1 MFSKDT
7 ESKKM
12 MRRFICAGLAVIS
25 LSACDSWF
33 GAKDAPP
40 LPGERISVLLH
51 ERTIKV
57 DAEAGSEEILLPP
70 PAVNLEWPQAG
81 GFANHAMHH
90 IYVADDL
97 AKAWRIS
104 VGSASDSSDRIVAQ
118 PIVADGKIF
127 TMDSENM
134 VSAFDAQTGKQ
145 LWDMELT
152 PDFEDNGHI
161 SGGLAYENGRLFVA
175 TGFAIVFGLEANTG
189 KIIWSQKVD
198 APMRAAPTARGNRLF
213 VITLNNQLI
222 AFDGRNGT
230 KLWDYTGISETAS
243 ILGGASPAV
252 DQGVVVAAFSSGDVV
267 ALKVENGDQ
276 VWNDSLSGARRTDAI
291 SALTAIRGRPVMDRG
306 RVYVISNS
314 GTFTAIDLKTGRR
327 YWSKELS
334 SQETP
339 WIAGDFLYI
348 VTPDAELV
356 CVNRM
361 NGDIHWVTVLPRWED
376 EEERKG
382 NLTWS
387 TPILVSNRLIIAGNN
402 GEAYSVSPYT
412 GEILGKVDMPDK
424 MTVAPLAANGTLF
437 FLSDGADL
445 VAYR

>member
-1 MFSKDT
+1 
-7 ESKKM
+7 M
-12 MRRFICAGLAVIS
+12 MRRFILAGLAVIS
-25 LSACDSWF
+25 LSACDTWL
-33 GAKDAPP
+33 GEDEAPP

-51 ERTIKV
+51 DRSIKP
-57 DAEAGSEEILLPP
+57 DPELSSHEILLPP
-70 PAVNLEWPQAG
+70 PARNLDWPQAG
-81 GFANHAMHH
+81 GFASHAMHH
-90 IYVADDL
+90 IEVADNL
-97 AKAWRIS
+97 GKAWRTS
-104 VGSASDSSDRIVAQ
+104 VGSASDDSDRIVAQ
-118 PIVADGKIF
+118 PIVGDGKIF

-134 VSAFDAQTGKQ
+134 VSAFDAETGKP
-145 LWDMELT
+145 LWDIELT
-152 PDFEDNGHI
+152 PDYEDDGHI

-175 TGFAIVFGLEANTG
+175 TGFALVFGIEANTG
-189 KIIWSQKVD
+189 KIIWTAKSN
-198 APMRAAPTARGNRLF
+198 APMRAAPTARGNRVF

-222 AFDGRNGT
+222 AYDGRDGT
-230 KLWDYTGISETAS
+230 KLWDYTGISEAAS

-267 ALKVENGDQ
+267 ALKVENGNQ
-276 VWNDSLSGARRTDAI
+276 IWNESLSGSRRTDAI
-291 SALTAIRGRPVMDRG
+291 SALTAIRGRPVIDRD
-306 RVYVISNS
+306 RVYVISSS
-314 GTFTAIDLKTGRR
+314 GTFTAIDLKRGRR

-339 WIAGDFLYI
+339 WIAGDYLYI

-361 NGDIHWVTVLPRWED
+361 DGNIHWVTALPRWED
-376 EEERKG
+376 VEDSKG

-387 TPILVSNRLIIAGNN
+387 TPILVSNRLIVAGSN

-412 GEILGKVDMPDK
+412 GEILGKVEMPDK
-424 MTVAPLAANGTLF
+424 ITIAPLAANGTLF

>member
-1 MFSKDT
+1 
-7 ESKKM
+7 M
-12 MRRFICAGLAVIS
+12 MRRFILAGLAVIS
-25 LSACDSWF
+25 LSACDTWL
-33 GAKDAPP
+33 GEAEAPP

-51 ERTIKV
+51 ERSIKPDPELNDHEV
-57 DAEAGSEEILLPP
+57 LLPP
-70 PAVNLEWPQAG
+70 PSPNADWPQAG

-90 IYVADDL
+90 IEVAQDL
-97 AKAWRIS
+97 QKSWRVS
-104 VGSASDSSDRIVAQ
+104 VGSASDDSERIVAQ

-134 VSAFDAQTGKQ
+134 VSAFDAQTGDF
-145 LWDMELT
+145 LWDIDLT
-152 PDFEDNGHI
+152 PDFEDDGHI

-175 TGFAIVFGLEANTG
+175 TGFALVFGIEATTG
-189 KIIWSQKVD
+189 KIIWSAKAD

-222 AFDGRNGT
+222 AFDGRDGT
-230 KLWDYTGISETAS
+230 KLWDYTGISEAAS

-267 ALKVENGDQ
+267 ALKVENGNQ
-276 VWNDSLSGARRTDAI
+276 MWSDSLSGARRTDAA
-291 SALTAIRGRPVMDRG
+291 SALTAIRARPIMDRG
-306 RVYVISNS
+306 RVYVISSS

-327 YWSKELS
+327 YWSQELS

-339 WIAGDFLYI
+339 WIAGDYLYI
-348 VTPDAELV
+348 ITPEAELI
-356 CVNRM
+356 CVNRL
-361 NGDIHWVTVLPRWED
+361 NGRIHWVTVLPRWED
-376 EEERKG
+376 AEDSKG

-387 TPILVSNRLIIAGNN
+387 TPILVSNRLIVAGSNE
-402 GEAYSVSPYT
+402 EAYSVSPYT
-412 GEILGKVDMPDK
+412 GEILGKVEMPDK
-424 MTVAPLAANGTLF
+424 ITIAPLAAGGTLF